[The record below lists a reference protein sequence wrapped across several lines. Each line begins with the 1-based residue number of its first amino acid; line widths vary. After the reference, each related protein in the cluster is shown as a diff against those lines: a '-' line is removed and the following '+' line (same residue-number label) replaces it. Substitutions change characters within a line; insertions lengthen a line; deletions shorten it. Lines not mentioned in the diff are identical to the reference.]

1 MEKEGDASAAQE
13 ILDGLNVDVNR
24 LLPVPEKAFA
34 KAWIQGN
41 DSYLQMYRESM
52 EDTVGFWDKV
62 RKKRRSEFGRTR
74 RGEEGGK
81 EAKKSKPRNEHD
93 SSASVGGRSDME
105 EKDGRKKAIGRG
117 IRGRWRKRLR
127 W

>member
-1 MEKEGDASAAQE
+1 MKNSGFGWKELKISVGQSFLHEAMDKEGDAGAAQE

-52 EDTVGFWDKV
+52 ENTSTFWDKV
-62 RKKRRSEFGRTR
+62 RRKRESERKKRKC
-74 RGEEGGK
+74 GEGK
-81 EAKKSKPRNEHD
+81 E
-93 SSASVGGRSDME
+93 
-105 EKDGRKKAIGRG
+105 
-117 IRGRWRKRLR
+117 
-127 W
+127 